1 MDYFL
6 QQLSIRSP
14 DDWHCHL
21 RDGLFLARTVA
32 DTAQQFERAIVMPN
46 LLPPITNL
54 AGALAY
60 RERIEQAIPAGYSF
74 SPLMTFYLTD
84 GIAIDEIIRGK
95 AEGILFGCKF
105 YPKGATTHS
114 EAGLTIL
121 HSLYPQLEVMQK
133 HGVPLLIHSEA
144 IAANVDIIA
153 REAAFINEQVAPL
166 VKDFPE
172 LRIVLEHISTKFAVD
187 FVLSAPENVAATITP
202 HHLLLNL
209 NDLLAN
215 GIKPHY
221 YCKPI
226 VNRLADQEALIQAA
240 ISGNPKFFLGTDSAP
255 HTRDAKE
262 CAVGCA
268 GIYSAHA
275 AIELYAQVFSAHQA
289 LDKLENFAS
298 YFGAKFYGLPLNTQK
313 ITLLKKSWQVPDTLE
328 FGDEKLV
335 PLFAGEILEWKV
347 DVKKSVE

>member
-1 MDYFL
+1 
-6 QQLSIRSP
+6 
-14 DDWHCHL
+14 
-21 RDGLFLARTVA
+21 
-32 DTAQQFERAIVMPN
+32 MPN

-54 AGALAY
+54 ADALAY
-60 RERIEQAIPAGYSF
+60 RERIRQAIPAGCSF
-74 SPLMTFYLTD
+74 TPLMTFYLTD
-84 GIAIDEIIRGK
+84 SIATEEIIRGK
-95 AEGILFGCKF
+95 TERILFGCKF

-114 EAGLTIL
+114 QAGLTTL
-121 HSLYPQLEVMQK
+121 RSLYPQLKVMQK
-133 HGVPLLIHSEA
+133 HGVPLLVHGEA
-144 IAANVDIIA
+144 IAASVDIIA
-153 REAAFINEQVAPL
+153 REATFIDEQIAPL

-187 FVLSAPENVAATITP
+187 FVLSAPQNVAATITP

-221 YCKPI
+221 YCKPV
-226 VNRLADQEALIQAA
+226 VNCLSDQAALIQAA

-255 HTRDAKE
+255 HTRNAKE

-275 AIELYAQVFSAHQA
+275 AIELYAQVFSAHRA

-298 YFGAKFYGLPLNTQK
+298 CFGAQFYGLALNQQK
-313 ITLLKKSWQVPDTLE
+313 ITLLKKPWQVPDTLR

-335 PLFAGEILEWKV
+335 PLFAGETLDWKI
-347 DVKKSVE
+347 DVKKSAE